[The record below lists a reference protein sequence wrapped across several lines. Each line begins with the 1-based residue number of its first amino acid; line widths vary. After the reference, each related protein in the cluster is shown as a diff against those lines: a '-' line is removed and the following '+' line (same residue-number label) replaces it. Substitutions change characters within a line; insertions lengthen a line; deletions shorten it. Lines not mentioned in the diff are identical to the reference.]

1 MTQPTPRLILRTA
14 AILGATAVIFGA
26 FAAHALRVRLA
37 PEQLGWWQTGVHYQL
52 AHALALLVIPALPL
66 RRPAIPAALFT
77 AGTIIFSG
85 TLYAMALG
93 LPRWLGAITPVGGL
107 LLIAGWIALAILA
120 TAPFASDR

>member
-1 MTQPTPRLILRTA
+1 MPQPTPRPILRTA

-26 FAAHALRVRLA
+26 FAAHALRARLA
-37 PEQLGWWQTGVHYQL
+37 PEQLDWWQTGVHYQL
-52 AHALALLVIPALPL
+52 AHALAMLVIPALPL
-66 RRPAIPAALFT
+66 RRPTVPAALFT

-107 LLIAGWIALAILA
+107 LLIAGWIALALLA
-120 TAPFASDR
+120 TDPFATDR

>member
-1 MTQPTPRLILRTA
+1 MNHLILRTA
-14 AILGATAVIFGA
+14 AVLGATAVIFGA
-26 FAAHALRVRLA
+26 FAAHALRARLA

-107 LLIAGWIALAILA
+107 LLIAGWIALALLA
-120 TAPFASDR
+120 TDLFAKDR

>member
-1 MTQPTPRLILRTA
+1 MSRLILRTA

-26 FAAHALRVRLA
+26 FAAHALRARLA
-37 PEQLGWWQTGVHYQL
+37 PEQLDWWQTGVHYQL
-52 AHALALLVIPALPL
+52 AHALALLIIPALPL
-66 RRPAIPAALFT
+66 RRPAIPAALFAT
-77 AGTIIFSG
+77 GTIIFSG
-85 TLYAMALG
+85 TLSAMALG